1 MYITI
6 LNGVDSM
13 SSNTTNNNK
22 KLLIIA
28 ASLTLFFALL
38 EIIYGFI
45 SGSLMIIGDGIHMS
59 SDAISLILS
68 LVAAVIATRASTKK
82 KTFGYKRF
90 EPIAAFING
99 LTLILVP
106 LYIIFEAI
114 NRMITPIEINPTQM
128 LAVGVIGLIINAIVG
143 FVLSKGES
151 NLNMRSAILHVM
163 ADLIT
168 SLSAVIVALAVMFYG
183 LNWLDPIGSVIT
195 SIIIIRGGLKI
206 TKESFNILMEGTP
219 KGYSID
225 NIKKLIQD
233 YRHEVEVEDIKLW
246 CVNEEEVYTMIR
258 VKSKQNIVNDLHL
271 AIKQIVSKSTNI
283 PTEHIYVD
291 VH

>member
-1 MYITI
+1 M
-6 LNGVDSM
+6 N
-13 SSNTTNNNK
+13 SNASNNK

-59 SDAISLILS
+59 SDAFSLILS
-68 LVAAVIATRASTKK
+68 LIAAVIATRASTKK

-114 NRMITPIEINPTQM
+114 NRMITPIDINPTQM
-128 LAVGVIGLIINAIVG
+128 LTVGLIGLIINAIVG
-143 FVLSKGES
+143 FVLSKGQS
-151 NLNMRSAILHVM
+151 NLNMRSAILHVI

-183 LNWLDPIGSVIT
+183 LNWLDPIGSIIT

-219 KGYSID
+219 KGYSVD
-225 NIKKLIQD
+225 NIKQLIQD
-233 YRHEVEVEDIKLW
+233 HRKEVEVEDIKLW

-258 VKSKQNIVNDLHL
+258 VKSKQNIVNDIHL
-271 AIKQIVSKSTNI
+271 VIKQLVSNSTDI

-291 VH
+291 VN

>member
-1 MYITI
+1 
-6 LNGVDSM
+6 M
-13 SSNTTNNNK
+13 STDTSNTPNNNK

-68 LVAAVIATRASTKK
+68 LIAAVVATRASTNKR
-82 KTFGYKRF
+82 TFGYKRF

-99 LTLILVP
+99 LTLVLVP

-114 NRMITPIEINPTQM
+114 NRLITPIEINPTQM
-128 LAVGVIGLIINAIVG
+128 LVVGIIGLAINAIVG
-143 FVLSKGES
+143 FVLSKGQS

-183 LNWLDPIGSVIT
+183 LNWLDPIGSIIT
-195 SIIIIRGGLKI
+195 SIIIIRGGIKI
-206 TKESFNILMEGTP
+206 TKEAFNILMEGTP
-219 KGYSID
+219 EGYSVD
-225 NIKKLIQD
+225 NIKQVIQKN
-233 YRHEVEVEDIKLW
+233 RNEVIVEDIKLW

-258 VKSKQNIVNDLHL
+258 VKSRQTLVNDIHS
-271 AIKQIVSKSTNI
+271 AIKQIVSNSTNI
-283 PTEHIYVD
+283 PVEHIYVD
-291 VH
+291 VN